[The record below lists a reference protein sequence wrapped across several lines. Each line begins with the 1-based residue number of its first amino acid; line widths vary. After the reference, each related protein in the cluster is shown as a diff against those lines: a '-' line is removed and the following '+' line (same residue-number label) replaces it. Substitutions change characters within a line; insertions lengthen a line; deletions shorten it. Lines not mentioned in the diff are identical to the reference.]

1 MRGWIGPISV
11 LGIPVKI
18 HLLALALPLLL
29 AGFVFKDADAGTVLG
44 RVLLFDVGLVCIFAH
59 EMGHAL
65 VARRR
70 GLKVSEVL
78 IHPFG
83 GMALV
88 ERRLPPRWRA
98 RDDGLVA
105 VAGPATNLALAGVL
119 LLSAWAFGHRVT
131 PWAPGGWR
139 DPLGLAIGVNLSMG
153 IINLVPVFPAD
164 GGHVLRSL
172 LARALSYDLSTR
184 IVAAV
189 TALGLVAGPFLAMT
203 LGRGEVRWLVL
214 SSLLSFWLG
223 ASLLRERKWAKLHAF
238 IGDFRGFVA
247 ARRAALPALDRL
259 PRFADGEPL
268 PEEAILSEPGVRAA
282 FEAWMSGSRD
292 GTWAPPPLASPLPPP
307 PPEPAPT
314 PGPLG
319 PPPSAEAAVRP

>member
-18 HLLALALPLLL
+18 HLLALVLPLLL
-29 AGFVFKDADAGTVLG
+29 AGFVFKDPDAATVFG
-44 RVLLFDVGLVCIFAH
+44 RVLLFDVGLVCVFAH

-70 GLKVSEVL
+70 GMKVSEVL

-98 RDDGLVA
+98 RDDGIVA
-105 VAGPATNLALAGVL
+105 AAGPATNLALAG
-119 LLSAWAFGHRVT
+119 LLSLGALAFDRRVT
-131 PWAPGGWR
+131 PWAPGAWR

-172 LARALSYDLSTR
+172 LARGTSYDRATF
-184 IVAAV
+184 VMAAI
-189 TALGLVAGPFLAMT
+189 TAVGVFAAPALAMT
-203 LGRGEVRWLVL
+203 VGRAEVRWLVL

-223 ASLLRERKWAKLHAF
+223 SSLLRELRWAKLHRF

-247 ARRAALPALDRL
+247 AHRAVLPALDRL
-259 PRFADGEPL
+259 PRFGADGEPVPGNGVL
-268 PEEAILSEPGVRAA
+268 EEPEVRAA
-282 FEAWMSGSRD
+282 FVAWMEGDRGSAP
-292 GTWAPPPLASPLPPP
+292 APPPA
-307 PPEPAPT
+307 PPEPSATTGPVEPPRSAASAPVS
-314 PGPLG
+314 P
-319 PPPSAEAAVRP
+319 